1 MLNIYIKRKQ
11 HLPLL
16 MIMVPSCASPAS
28 LRIIV
33 PMSSFSIIVPE
44 SAPPKVSSCRMKKK
58 KILVILVFKF
68 FKNVLVYSLAPNL
81 KKYENLYKKTPVG
94 PCYHPIV
101 CKTAINSTT
110 YFLGKFCTFIF
121 IQK

>member
-1 MLNIYIKRKQ
+1 
-11 HLPLL
+11 
-16 MIMVPSCASPAS
+16 MVPSCASPAS

-94 PCYHPIV
+94 PWYHPIV
-101 CKTAINSTT
+101 CKTAINSTA
-110 YFLGKFCTFIF
+110 YLFRKNFALSFSYKNSYN
-121 IQK
+121 